1 MELIEKV
8 AGVKERVLRINERER
23 EREVS
28 NFKRIGDKV
37 ERHTLVFL
45 PEGWVGCGTRLD
57 V

>member
-1 MELIEKV
+1 M
-8 AGVKERVLRINERER
+8 RER

-28 NFKRIGDKV
+28 NFRRISDKV

>member
-1 MELIEKV
+1 M
-8 AGVKERVLRINERER
+8 KEWVPRINERER

-28 NFKRIGDKV
+28 NFRRISDKV

>member
-8 AGVKERVLRINERER
+8 AGVKERVLRINKRER